1 MPARHEPAGPLAGA
15 QPGERGAQA
24 PTLNR
29 GAAQGRDAASIS
41 EQLPRRRRSLGL
53 ALVALG
59 VLALAAQSAL
69 EWLLPYD
76 LAALETMRRLSGW
89 PELTPAQLVWAWAL
103 LCGVLL
109 LGLAR
114 SRTAS
119 VLQTQGLALVSGLAL
134 GSAHVAAGGAA
145 ASSAVLLLVG
155 VASLGWQA
163 LREGGLTLLAAT
175 ALAVAGWDAT
185 LSAFPTLWLA
195 AGVLGLMFVWI
206 DRMHIRANDRRLF
219 RALAER
225 DELITSLD
233 HRSEQL
239 TALQGA
245 RTRLLASISHD
256 LRQPLQ
262 AVRLFAEALQA
273 RPDPDDLQAR
283 QQPPGPAEQRRADLL
298 RQQMR
303 AADDA
308 VAMLD
313 QFSEFSAI
321 EQGALQSHPQV
332 VELRDVL
339 DGVAASLQATHPR
352 ELLSLRVYG
361 RRRWAYTDRTQLAR
375 LVQNLAGNAAR
386 YSLGQ
391 RSGQPARVVL
401 ALRPHTGADGPG
413 LALDIVDNGRGIPPD
428 KLEAVFEPYVQ
439 LADAD
444 GASRGG
450 RGLGLA
456 IVRGL
461 VAQLGLQLAPVRSR
475 VGQGTR
481 FRVLLPAALVRR
493 GPRRRG
499 PEGLLEGSPGDIAE
513 GFGEESLDGSEDG
526 SPDHG
531 PDTVPGVDPARLDG
545 WLLALLDDEAAP
557 RAALQAALEGVGAT
571 LVAAATL
578 AQLKEKLDHEPR
590 FPDALVFDLDLGAGQ
605 ADGLAALLELR
616 REWELDLPAVI
627 VTGRIAAMGT
637 VPLPPRCQVLA
648 KPVPLV
654 NLVAALRRLVAT

>member
-1 MPARHEPAGPLAGA
+1 MTRD
-15 QPGERGAQA
+15 A
-24 PTLNR
+24 PH
-29 GAAQGRDAASIS
+29 GGDAASIS
-41 EQLPRRRRSLGL
+41 EQLPRRRRRLGL
-53 ALVALG
+53 ALVGLG
-59 VLALAAQSAL
+59 VAALAAQSWV

-76 LAALETMRRLSGW
+76 LAALETMRRLMNR
-89 PELTPAQLVWAWAL
+89 PTLAPAQLVWAWAL

-114 SRTAS
+114 ARAAS
-119 VLQTQGLALVSGLAL
+119 VLETQGLAVLAGLAL
-134 GSAHVAAGGAA
+134 GSAHVAAGGPA
-145 ASSAVLLLVG
+145 ASSALLLLVG
-155 VASLGWQA
+155 VASLGWHA
-163 LREGGLTLLAAT
+163 LREGGLTLLMGT
-175 ALAVAGWDAT
+175 AVAVAGWDAT
-185 LSAFPTLWLA
+185 LSGFPTLWLA
-195 AGVLGLMFVWI
+195 ATVLALMFVWI

-233 HRSEQL
+233 RHGEQL

-262 AVRLFAEALQA
+262 AVRLFAEAMQA
-273 RPDPDDLQAR
+273 RPEPGDAQA
-283 QQPPGPAEQRRADLL
+283 GLLAEQRRTGLL

-332 VELRDVL
+332 VDVRDVL

-352 ELLSLRVYG
+352 EQLSLTVHG
-361 RRRWAYTDRTQLAR
+361 RRHWAYTDRTQLAR
-375 LVQNLAGNAAR
+375 LVQNLAGNAVR
-386 YSLGQ
+386 YSLGH
-391 RSGQPARVVL
+391 RPGERARVVL
-401 ALRPHTGADGPG
+401 AVRPHTRGGRTG
-413 LALDIVDNGRGIPPD
+413 LAIDIVDNGRGIPAD

-439 LADAD
+439 LEDGTG

-461 VAQLGLQLAPVRSR
+461 VAQLGLQLAPLRST
-475 VGQGTR
+475 VGRGTR
-481 FRVLLPAALVRR
+481 LRVLLPAELRR
-493 GPRRRG
+493 DGAAVHGP
-499 PEGLLEGSPGDIAE
+499 
-513 GFGEESLDGSEDG
+513 DG
-526 SPDHG
+526 G
-531 PDTVPGVDPARLDG
+531 PDTVPGDDPARLDG

-571 LVAAATL
+571 LVAAASL
-578 AQLKEKLDHEPR
+578 PQLKERLDAEPR
-590 FPDALVFDLDLGAGQ
+590 FPDALVFDLDLGVGQ
-605 ADGLAALLELR
+605 ADGLAAVMALR
-616 REWELDLPAVI
+616 DEWDLNLPAVI
-627 VTGRIAAMGT
+627 VTGRIAAMAT
-637 VPLPPRCQVLA
+637 VPMLPRCTVLA

-654 NLVAALRRLVAT
+654 TLVATLRRLAAA

>member
-1 MPARHEPAGPLAGA
+1 MSRE
-15 QPGERGAQA
+15 A
-24 PTLNR
+24 PQGR
-29 GAAQGRDAASIS
+29 GAASAASAASIS
-41 EQLPRRRRSLGL
+41 EQLPRRRRRLGL
-53 ALVALG
+53 ALVGLG
-59 VLALAAQSAL
+59 VAALAAQSWV

-76 LAALETMRRLSGW
+76 LAALEAMRRFSGL
-89 PELTPAQLVWAWAL
+89 PTLAPAQLVWAWAL
-103 LCGVLL
+103 LCGLLL

-114 SRTAS
+114 ARATS
-119 VLQTQGLALVSGLAL
+119 LLETQGLAVLCGLAL
-134 GSAHVAAGGAA
+134 GSAHGTAGGPA
-145 ASSAVLLLVG
+145 ASSAMLLLVG

-163 LREGGLTLLAAT
+163 LREGGLTLLVGT
-175 ALAVAGWDAT
+175 AVAVAAWDAA
-185 LSAFPTLWLA
+185 LSGFPTLWLA
-195 AGVLGLMFVWI
+195 AAVLGLMFVWI

-219 RALAER
+219 SALAER

-233 HRSEQL
+233 QHSEQL

-273 RPDPDDLQAR
+273 RPDPDDPRAEQA
-283 QQPPGPAEQRRADLL
+283 AEQRRTGLL

-332 VELRDVL
+332 VDVRDVL
-339 DGVAASLQATHPR
+339 DRVAASLQATHPR
-352 ELLSLRVYG
+352 EQLSLTVHG
-361 RRRWAYTDRTQLAR
+361 RHQWCYADRTQLAR
-375 LVQNLAGNAAR
+375 LVQNLAGNAVR
-386 YSLGQ
+386 YSLGRRPGQ
-391 RSGQPARVVL
+391 RARVVL
-401 ALRPHTGADGPG
+401 AVRPCTWGAPGPSVRAG
-413 LALDIVDNGRGIPPD
+413 LAIDIIDNGRGIPAD
-428 KLEAVFEPYVQ
+428 KLDAVFEPYVQ
-439 LADAD
+439 LTDGAG

-461 VAQLGLQLAPVRSR
+461 VAQLGLQLAPLRST
-475 VGQGTR
+475 VGRGTH
-481 FRVLLPAALVRR
+481 FRVLVPAELRR
-493 GPRRRG
+493 DGPV
-499 PEGLLEGSPGDIAE
+499 SHD
-513 GFGEESLDGSEDG
+513 
-526 SPDHG
+526 PDSG
-531 PDTVPGVDPARLDG
+531 PDTVPGDDPARLDG

-571 LVAAATL
+571 LVAAASL
-578 AQLKEKLDHEPR
+578 PQLKERLDAEPR

-605 ADGLAALLELR
+605 TDGLTAVGELR
-616 REWELDLPAVI
+616 EAWELDLPAVI

-637 VPLPPRCQVLA
+637 VPLPERCAVLA

-654 NLVAALRRLVAT
+654 TLVATLRRLAAA